1 MFSGFW
7 FRSRN
12 ADPAHAVEGKRQ
24 NQNHNSHNDEI
35 EELPEKIRRFELD
48 DSGYESSV
56 CLAPGL
62 EYFVRIYMRNHVG
75 DKAIKE
81 RVLTDNPVP
90 GNIDKHP
97 L

>member
-1 MFSGFW
+1 M
-7 FRSRN
+7 
-12 ADPAHAVEGKRQ
+12 EGKRQ
-24 NQNHNSHNDEI
+24 NQNGNSHHDEI
-35 EELPEKIRRFELD
+35 EELPGKMRRFELD
-48 DSGYESSV
+48 DSDYESSV

-62 EYFVRIYMRNHVG
+62 EYFVRIYMRKHVG

-81 RVLTDNPVP
+81 RVLMDNPVA